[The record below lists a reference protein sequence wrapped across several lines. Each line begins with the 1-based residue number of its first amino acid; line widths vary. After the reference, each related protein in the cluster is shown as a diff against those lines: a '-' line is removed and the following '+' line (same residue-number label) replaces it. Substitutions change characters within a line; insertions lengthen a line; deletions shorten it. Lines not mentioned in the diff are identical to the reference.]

1 MKKSRSIKKGYFS
14 PREIAMLY
22 ERYPH
27 AIDTAA
33 LAKEMKRTVSAIH
46 AAAARR
52 GIRKTEHAIALI
64 AKQYTGKGGQFT
76 KGFTPWNKGM
86 KGYQAGG
93 RSAQTRFVAG
103 QKPHTT
109 LPVGSYRITKD
120 GYLEQKWREAPGNAN
135 QRWRSVHRLVWEA
148 AHGAV
153 PKGHIVI
160 FKAGKS
166 TNVLEE
172 ITLDRLEL
180 ISRAENLRRNHP
192 RSICP
197 ELGKLYAI
205 KGAITRQVNRIN
217 REAKETQE

>member
-93 RSAQTRFVAG
+93 RSVQTRFVAG

-135 QRWRSVHRLVWEA
+135 QRWRSVHRMVWEA

-153 PKGHIVI
+153 PNGHIVI

-166 TNVLEE
+166 TNALEE
-172 ITLDRLEL
+172 ITIERLEL
-180 ISRAENLRRNHP
+180 VSRAENLRRNHP
-192 RSICP
+192 RNICP
-197 ELGKLYAI
+197 ELGRLYAI

-217 REAKETQE
+217 REAKETQ

>member
-14 PREIAMLY
+14 PRELAMLY

-93 RSAQTRFVAG
+93 RSVQTRFVAG
-103 QKPHTT
+103 QKPHTIQDNGRQ
-109 LPVGSYRITKD
+109 LWSFAAMPKIWAEKI
-120 GYLEQKWREAPGNAN
+120 EEWNA
-135 QRWRSVHRLVWEA
+135 
-148 AHGAV
+148 
-153 PKGHIVI
+153 I
-160 FKAGKS
+160 
-166 TNVLEE
+166 
-172 ITLDRLEL
+172 
-180 ISRAENLRRNHP
+180 
-192 RSICP
+192 
-197 ELGKLYAI
+197 
-205 KGAITRQVNRIN
+205 
-217 REAKETQE
+217 